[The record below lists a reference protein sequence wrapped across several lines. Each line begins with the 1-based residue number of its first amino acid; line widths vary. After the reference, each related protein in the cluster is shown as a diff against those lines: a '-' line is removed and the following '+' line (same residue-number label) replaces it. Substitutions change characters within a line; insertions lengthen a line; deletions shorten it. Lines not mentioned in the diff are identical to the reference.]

1 MRGWVMGML
10 DVRAFRAG
18 SVFGFMRVVRGLAS
32 MRRVLLS
39 AGSVLAALAFS
50 GVACGFSTG
59 GD

>member
-1 MRGWVMGML
+1 MGML

-18 SVFGFMRVVRGLAS
+18 SVFGLMRVVRGLAS

-39 AGSVLAALAFS
+39 AGSVLAALAVS
-50 GVACGFSTG
+50 GVACGFSIG

>member
-1 MRGWVMGML
+1 MREWVMGML

-18 SVFGFMRVVRGLAS
+18 SVFGLMRVVRGLAS

-39 AGSVLAALAFS
+39 AGSVLAALAVS
-50 GVACGFSTG
+50 GVACGFSIG